1 MKEFYSIA
9 WSGNTAVACS
19 MYRRPFHRKIAIVLD
34 SMNAGFLREA
44 KCYFGGG
51 TAITLLLGEYRESI
65 DIDFLCADPD
75 GYRSLRAS
83 VFGKGLAE
91 FFRGKIDTLRDVRT
105 DRDGI
110 RTVLSVGGTPIKFEI
125 VREARIDLA
134 GTDVPEI
141 PVPCLAKV
149 DLFAEKLLANADRFA
164 DRSAM
169 SRDVIDL
176 MVMEDHWG
184 PIPVRSWD
192 KATGAYGDA
201 IRGALLKAK
210 EMLRTDSRYFG
221 NCLAKMGIDDATG
234 ATLRKSLGTG

>member
-1 MKEFYSIA
+1 
-9 WSGNTAVACS
+9 
-19 MYRRPFHRKIAIVLD
+19 MYRRPLHRKIAIVLD
-34 SMNAGFLREA
+34 SMNADFLREA

-65 DIDFLCADPD
+65 DIDFLCADRD

-91 FFRGKIDTLRDVRT
+91 IFRRKIDTLRDVRA

-125 VREARIDLA
+125 VREARIELA

-176 MVMEDHWG
+176 MVMEEHWG
-184 PIPVRSWD
+184 PIPVQAWD
-192 KATGAYGDA
+192 KATDAYGDA
-201 IRGALLKAK
+201 VHGALRKAR
-210 EMLRTDSRYFG
+210 EMLRTDPRYLG
-221 NCLAKMGIDDATG
+221 DCLAKMGIDDTTG
-234 ATLRKSLGTG
+234 AKLRKSLEMG